1 MGSMIATIMVIQ
13 TAIRNFLPPWLEKL
27 IKDFFAKFITSLK
40 PQHAIVIEEF
50 DNGNCND
57 LYDAIQLYLSSKCI
71 SSPKVLKFFKHK
83 NAPNVTKK
91 MDSDQSFEDRFKGMK
106 VEWSLKQVTSG
117 KGSRGQ
123 ETTQY
128 CFKLSF
134 HRSNKEMI
142 HDDYIPHI
150 MKVAEEI
157 RYKNRQ
163 RKLYTNSVSDHLGRY
178 WLPIPFSHPST
189 FESLAINPVLKSEI
203 QEDLKRFMDRKK
215 FYNRVGRAWKRG
227 YLLYGPPGT
236 GKTSLIA
243 AIANFLEFD
252 IYDLELTAVHS
263 NSQLKNLLI
272 NTSSKSVIVVEDID
286 CSLDLSGRTKQVVN
300 KEVKEGDPA
309 KISLSTEKLDPALLR
324 AGRMDKHIN
333 LSYCEIGAFKM
344 LAKNYLDIEEHQMIK
359 EAEEILPLVKITP
372 ADVAEIFMSCEDNE
386 EMGLV
391 NVFEEMKRRLSKM
404 EDNEIVAELGSPQSL
419 PIEDDETLDSD
430 ETVEETCPASG
441 KSGPRLKELRNVLRG
456 NR

>member
-1 MGSMIATIMVIQ
+1 MVRKTHQGLFRQVHHFSQ
-13 TAIRNFLPPWLEKL
+13 T
-27 IKDFFAKFITSLK
+27 
-40 PQHAIVIEEF
+40 QHAIVIEEF

-309 KISLSTEKLDPALLR
+309 KISLSTVSLSGVLNFVDGLWSCCAGERLMIFTTNHKEKLDPALLR

-419 PIEDDETLDSD
+419 PIEDDETLDGD
-430 ETVEETCPASG
+430 ETVEENLSSEREEWA
-441 KSGPRLKELRNVLRG
+441 
-456 NR
+456 